1 MLKLFLDGG
10 AFYMG
15 LLTVELIALLLAAW
29 KAPGWVKEAGLI
41 ALSTGCISFMMGVTE
56 IATSMLEAGDSIP
69 GIIAYAGLKVAL
81 ISLIYGCLIY
91 VVSLIIRVIQKPR
104 LL

>member
-1 MLKLFLDGG
+1 
-10 AFYMG
+10 MG

-41 ALSTGCISFMMGVTE
+41 ALSTGCISFLMGVAQ
-56 IATSMLEAGDSIP
+56 IATDMFEAGGSIP

-91 VVSLIIRVIQKPR
+91 VVSLIIRIIQKPR